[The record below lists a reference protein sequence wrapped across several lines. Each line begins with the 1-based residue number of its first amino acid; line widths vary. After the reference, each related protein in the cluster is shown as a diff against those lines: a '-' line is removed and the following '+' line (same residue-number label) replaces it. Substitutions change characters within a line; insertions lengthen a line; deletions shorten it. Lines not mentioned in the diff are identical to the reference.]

1 MSSGA
6 DKIVSSILSEAQVK
20 ADKIIQE
27 AESQIKSFQE
37 IESKNVELEK
47 KKIIDDA
54 NKQSIMRHQQI
65 ISEAKMKARKL
76 ELETREEVIEESF
89 NKATEQLKKIASSS
103 DIEYIDSLVKVIKEA
118 AVEIGGGNIIIHTK
132 SEDKTKIESRINDI
146 ATAVKTETGKD
157 TSFQFG
163 DSIQTIGGAILKT
176 KNGEVEINNTIESRL
191 LRYKKFLRFEVAK
204 ILFS

>member
-27 AESQIKSFQE
+27 AESQIKSLEE
-37 IESKNVELEK
+37 IGSKNADLEK
-47 KKIIDDA
+47 KRIMDDA

-65 ISEAKMKARKL
+65 ISEAKMNARRL

-89 NKATEQLKKIASSS
+89 TKATDELKQIASSS
-103 DIEYIDSLVKVIKEA
+103 NKQYIDSLLKIIKEA
-118 AVEIGGGNIIIHTK
+118 AIEIDGGDIIIHSK
-132 SEDKTKIESRINDI
+132 SEDKAKIENITNDI
-146 ATAVKTETGKD
+146 ATEVKTKTGKD
-157 TSFQFG
+157 TTFQFG
-163 DSIQTIGGAILKT
+163 DSIQTIGGVVLKT
-176 KNGEVEINNTIESRL
+176 KNGEIEINNTIEARL
-191 LRYKKFLRFEVAK
+191 LRYKKVLRFEVSK